1 MRHTLSVLVENR
13 HGVLARVAGMFA
25 RRGYNIDSLTVG
37 VTEDPTISRMTIV
50 VRGDDEVL
58 EQVTKQLNKLIDV
71 IRVSDLK
78 AEDTVEREM
87 ALFKVSSDV
96 SSRSEIMQ
104 IVDIFRARIIDVAP
118 KSMIV
123 EVTGDET
130 KIEAI
135 EQLLRPF
142 GIKEMVRTGKVA
154 LRRGAKGVSS

>member
-1 MRHTLSVLVENR
+1 
-13 HGVLARVAGMFA
+13 
-25 RRGYNIDSLTVG
+25 
-37 VTEDPTISRMTIV
+37 
-50 VRGDDEVL
+50 
-58 EQVTKQLNKLIDV
+58 
-71 IRVSDLK
+71 
-78 AEDTVEREM
+78 
-87 ALFKVSSDV
+87 
-96 SSRSEIMQ
+96 MQ

-118 KSMIV
+118 RSMIV